1 MSLTP
6 DAEQSSRKNS
16 SKATARAAAV
26 FKSELQIVEHAAK
39 IAKSTELSNEE
50 LLREYKFL
58 AQEYQR
64 LLQEAVKIT
73 KVGDTMQEKL
83 LKAQEALQELNAK
96 LADTNLQLNSERERS
111 EQLLRNILPGIIADR
126 MKRGETTIADSFNE
140 VTVLFADIVGFTHL
154 SSVTSPEFVVA
165 ILNDVFAYFD
175 DLCEKYGLEKIK
187 TIGDS
192 YMAVSGVPEERRDHA
207 IAAAE
212 TALGMLDSLDKL
224 ELARMGHLSMRIGL
238 STGSVVAGV
247 IGKKK
252 FIYDLWGDTVNI
264 ASRMESQGV
273 SGKIQVS
280 ESSFKLLKNRYIFEG
295 PGKINVRGIGEMP
308 TYFLVGRKSFHT

>member
-1 MSLTP
+1 MSLTTGA
-6 DAEQSSRKNS
+6 DKSSRKSS
-16 SKATARAAAV
+16 SKAAARAAEI
-26 FKSELQIVEHAAK
+26 FKAELQVLEQAAK
-39 IAKSTELSNEE
+39 VSKDATLSFEN
-50 LLREYKFL
+50 LLREYKAL
-58 AQEYQR
+58 AQEYQL

-83 LKAQEALQELNAK
+83 LKAQEQLQELNSQ
-96 LADTNLQLNSERERS
+96 LADTNLQLKNERERS
-111 EQLLRNILPGIIADR
+111 EQLLKNILPSAIAER
-126 MKRGETTIADSFNE
+126 MKRGETTIADSFSE
-140 VTVLFADIVGFTHL
+140 VTVLFADIVGFTQL
-154 SSVTSPEFVVA
+154 SSATSPEFVVA

-192 YMAVSGVPEERRDHA
+192 YMAVSGVPEARRDHA

-212 TALGMLDSLDKL
+212 TALEMLESLEKL

-238 STGSVVAGV
+238 NTGSVIAGV

-273 SGKIQVS
+273 GGKIQVS
-280 ESSFKLLKNRYIFEG
+280 ESSFKLLKHRYIFEG
-295 PGKINVRGIGEMP
+295 PGKIHVRGIGEMP
-308 TYFLVGRKSFHT
+308 TYFLVGRKSLF

>member
-1 MSLTP
+1 MSQTSIP
-6 DAEQSSRKNS
+6 NKDSRKS
-16 SKATARAAAV
+16 ASKAAIRAAEV
-26 FKSELQIVEHAAK
+26 FRSELQVVERAAQVLK
-39 IAKSTELSNEE
+39 DSSLRYED
-50 LLREYKFL
+50 LLREYRTL
-58 AQEYQR
+58 AQEYHL
-64 LLQEAVKIT
+64 LLQEAIKIT

-83 LKAQEALQELNAK
+83 LKAQEQLQDLNAK
-96 LADTNLQLNSERERS
+96 LSEANLQLSNERERS
-111 EQLLRNILPGIIADR
+111 EQLLRNILPKAIAER
-126 MKRGETTIADSFNE
+126 MKRGETTIADSHDE
-140 VTVLFADIVGFTHL
+140 VTVLFADIVGFTQL
-154 SSVTSPEFVVA
+154 SSSTSPEFVVA

-192 YMAVSGVPEERRDHA
+192 YMAVSGVPEAKRDHA

-212 TALGMLDSLDKL
+212 TALEMLDSLNKL

-238 STGSVVAGV
+238 STGSVIAGV

-273 SGKIQVS
+273 GGKIQVS
-280 ESSFKLLKNRYIFEG
+280 ESSYKLLRHRYIFEG
-295 PGKINVRGIGEMP
+295 PGKIHVRGIGEML
-308 TYFLVGRKSFHT
+308 TYFLIGRK

>member
-1 MSLTP
+1 MSLSTSADKP
-6 DAEQSSRKNS
+6 SRKSS
-16 SKATARAAAV
+16 SKAAARAAEV
-26 FKSELQIVEHAAK
+26 FKAELQVVERTAK
-39 IAKSTELSNEE
+39 VSKDASLNFED
-50 LLREYKFL
+50 LLREYKAL
-58 AQEYQR
+58 AQEYQL

-83 LKAQEALQELNAK
+83 LKAQEQLQELNAQ
-96 LADTNLQLNSERERS
+96 LADTNMQLKNERERS
-111 EQLLRNILPGIIADR
+111 EELLRNILPSMIAER
-126 MKRGETTIADSFNE
+126 MKRGETTIADSYNE

-154 SSVTSPEFVVA
+154 SSATSPEFVVA

-212 TALGMLDSLDKL
+212 TALEMLESLDKL

-238 STGSVVAGV
+238 NTGSVIAGV

-273 SGKIQVS
+273 GGKIQVS
-280 ESSFKLLKNRYIFEG
+280 ESSFKLLKHRYIFEG

-308 TYFLVGRKSFHT
+308 TYFLVGRKPLF